1 MDELVTRL
9 SGAAHIE
16 PAKAVSAVK
25 TILVFLDKEAP
36 SDAVQE
42 LVQAIP
48 GADAALSEA
57 KAEQDDDAGF
67 AGFGAM
73 AAYHALTAVGL
84 SGSEVQIVTKELL
97 AHAREKVGE
106 ETTGRIVG
114 AIPGLEAFI

>member
-9 SGAAHIE
+9 TNAAGLDHE
-16 PAKAVSAVK
+16 TATAAVK

-36 SDAVQE
+36 SDAVSE
-42 LVQAIP
+42 LVDALP
-48 GADAALSEA
+48 GSRVVLEQGRAEAADQPAP
-57 KAEQDDDAGF
+57 

-84 SGSEVQIVTKELL
+84 TGGQVQIVTKELL
-97 AHAREKVGE
+97 AHSRQSVGE

-114 AIPGLEAFI
+114 AVPGLEAFV